1 MRRALSATPRLALA
15 CFAVLL
21 AQSVFWSPN
30 APAAFLAGTVTLAVV
45 SAWRPAW
52 GLVALAVVA
61 PLGRLIA
68 GVWLAGYPIRG
79 AEALMLAFLAGVS
92 VRHAMR
98 GADAPALPSRVTG
111 PWLLFAA
118 SVLASAAVLWR
129 YSQFHHYYP
138 GEFLGRLARHLAI
151 TYYGPPGEPRLWIE
165 TAGFGYVD
173 AAVLVVA
180 GVAVML
186 VAARWCAITP
196 GLARRIAIASVV
208 TGAGISVLSLTALA
222 EAALATGRA
231 LHALPELVMAGRW
244 AVHVNKVNTAGSY
257 FVLVAALAAG
267 LIEAERQQSG
277 RWILALGLIGSALW
291 LTGSLAA
298 ILAGVAVLVAA
309 VVYRILS
316 AGADAR
322 RTLLTA
328 GAVLLSIL
336 LLVVI
341 RTGTRPHAMESLDL
355 RWAITAVS
363 LDTAAEN
370 PVFGVGIGTYAQ
382 RSLPHQTDVVTQGF
396 GEVGIQPHNY
406 VLQILAELGI
416 VGLGLFLWALVVTLR
431 LAVRPSRSTAGA
443 WTTPAALGTVAFL
456 ISSLSGQPMLVDSVA
471 VPAWMVMG
479 LIIAAA
485 PLTTAG
491 AVPARWVLAGVV
503 LIGLTLPFRM
513 AGEVRGID
521 PRQAGHGTTMAED
534 ESGLY
539 LHYLNGPARLFV
551 RQSAAAI
558 QVRAEAPAA
567 TRTGELFLMLAAPGV
582 VSRPLPLAP
591 GARREACL
599 DVSADA
605 VGGAGFRTIAASA
618 VTAAGEPAPP
628 GSVWAAVEGLDRP
641 CGAAGR

>member
-1 MRRALSATPRLALA
+1 MRRALSAVPRFVLA

-21 AQSVFWSPN
+21 AQAVFWSPN
-30 APAAFLAGTVTLAVV
+30 APVAFLAGAVALAVV

-61 PLGRLIA
+61 PLGRLISA
-68 GVWLAGYPIRG
+68 WLDGYPIRG
-79 AEALMLAFLAGVS
+79 AEALMLALLAGVS

-98 GADAPALPSRVTG
+98 GADAPALPARVTG

-118 SVLASAAVLWR
+118 SAIASAAVLWR

-151 TYYGPPGEPRLWIE
+151 SYYGPPGEPRLWLE

-196 GLARRIAIASVV
+196 GLARRIAMASVV
-208 TGAGISVLSLTALA
+208 TGAGISVLSLTAVA
-222 EAALATGRA
+222 EAAIATGRA
-231 LHALPELVMAGRW
+231 LDALPELVIAGRW
-244 AVHVNKVNTAGSY
+244 SVHVNKVNTAGSY

-267 LIEAERQQSG
+267 LVEAEPQRRA
-277 RWILALGLIGSALW
+277 RWIVALGLIASALW

-298 ILAGVAVLVAA
+298 ILGGVAVLVA
-309 VVYRILS
+309 VLVHRILS
-316 AGADAR
+316 ASDDR
-322 RTLLTA
+322 RRVAFTA
-328 GAVLLSIL
+328 GAVLLSVL
-336 LLVVI
+336 LLVVV
-341 RTGTRPHAMESLDL
+341 RTGTRPSAMQSLGL
-355 RWAITAVS
+355 RWAITNVS
-363 LDTAAEN
+363 LDTAAES
-370 PVFGVGIGTYAQ
+370 PLFGVGIGTYAQ
-382 RSLPHQTDVVTQGF
+382 RSLPHQTDVVRQGF
-396 GEVGIQPHNY
+396 GEIGTQPHNY

-431 LAVRPSRSTAGA
+431 LAVRPRSPTAGA
-443 WTTPAALGTVAFL
+443 WATPAALGSVAFL

-471 VPAWMVMG
+471 VPTWMIMG
-479 LIIAAA
+479 LVIAAV
-485 PLTTAG
+485 PLTTAR

-503 LIGLTLPFRM
+503 LIGLTLPYRM

-521 PRQAGHGTTMAED
+521 PRRAGHGTTMAED

-567 TRTGELFLMLAAPGV
+567 TRSGELFLVLAAPGV
-582 VSRPLPLAP
+582 VSRPLPLVP
-591 GARREACL
+591 GARRELCL
-599 DVSADA
+599 DVAADA
-605 VGGAGFRTIAASA
+605 IGGAGLRTIAASA